1 MDKIA
6 KLTLLNKVGKICMF
20 QANICKLMA
29 NINKHWAKAKSM
41 GMASNYKV
49 LCTTLSKHQDSMTT
63 QMDHKASNLK
73 STLANLTNR
82 QVINE
87 EAYHQENHISSY
99 CPKKTHKDAPAKA
112 HVSNQ
117 TPT

>member
-87 EAYHQENHISSY
+87 EAYHQGK
-99 CPKKTHKDAPAKA
+99 PGPDG
-112 HVSNQ
+112 V
-117 TPT
+117 